1 MSFSYICVKKKENT
15 PAIAN
20 EWRRF
25 SESSPKRSAFKCTL
39 WRGSTQWP
47 LTITVVLLESTY
59 LSFDYAVWQ
68 IKLQKREYACVNA
81 GRGGAARIKNK
92 PLGKT
97 QWLSG
102 SEKCP
107 RATIH
112 HAASQ
117 THPASSTF
125 RVIDETRSLRN
136 LALFLKHVTDV
147 NQADCETLRVCFR
160 LFTNGMFIPQAC
172 RCYAEHLIMGWR
184 RVRRRR
190 SVVLKHAA
198 ARKTRVQI

>member
-1 MSFSYICVKKKENT
+1 MR
-15 PAIAN
+15 A
-20 EWRRF
+20 WMR
-25 SESSPKRSAFKCTL
+25 
-39 WRGSTQWP
+39 
-47 LTITVVLLESTY
+47 
-59 LSFDYAVWQ
+59 
-68 IKLQKREYACVNA
+68 

-117 THPASSTF
+117 AHPASSTF

-136 LALFLKHVTDV
+136 LALFLKPVTDV
-147 NQADCETLRVCFR
+147 NQVDCETLRVCFR

-198 ARKTRVQI
+198 ARKDASSNLGVTDPKFSLIARWSVTDL

>member
-15 PAIAN
+15 AAIAN

-81 GRGGAARIKNK
+81 GPRGSSKDQKQTSWKNTMTVQVK
-92 PLGKT
+92 KRPPSNNPSRGLASASCIINFPCYWWDT
-97 QWLSG
+97 VAQ
-102 SEKCP
+102 EP
-107 RATIH
+107 RFV
-112 HAASQ
+112 S
-117 THPASSTF
+117 
-125 RVIDETRSLRN
+125 ETRHGRQSSRLRN
-136 LALFLKHVTDV
+136 SEGVFSFVH
-147 NQADCETLRVCFR
+147 
-160 LFTNGMFIPQAC
+160 
-172 RCYAEHLIMGWR
+172 
-184 RVRRRR
+184 
-190 SVVLKHAA
+190 
-198 ARKTRVQI
+198 